1 MEDRIAIGPNHSTI
15 DAAKPLRWNRSVRGN
30 VWNYQGDRT
39 VLKNWES
46 LIDKKIREA
55 MERGEFE
62 NLAGKGEPIDLSE
75 NPYEDP
81 DWRTAHRMLRNAG
94 FAPAWIEERK
104 DIDAELAVARSNLA
118 RVWTVRQNARNTEH
132 ESSANVRWQKGLDTF
147 RERVA
152 ELNRRINA
160 WNLKAPA
167 VGFQRKRID
176 VETEIRSL
184 QV

>member
-1 MEDRIAIGPNHSTI
+1 MVVKG
-15 DAAKPLRWNRSVRGN
+15 
-30 VWNYQGDRT
+30 
-39 VLKNWES
+39 WES

-55 MERGEFE
+55 MERGEFD

-94 FAPAWIEERK
+94 FAPSWIEERK

-118 RVWTVRQNARNTEH
+118 RVWLVRQNARNTEH
-132 ESSANVRWQKGLDTF
+132 ESSAAVRWQKGLDAF
-147 RERVA
+147 KEKVD
-152 ELNRRINA
+152 ELNRRINI

-167 VGFQRKRID
+167 AAFQRQRID
-176 VETEIRSL
+176 IDTEIKSL
-184 QV
+184 QI

>member
-1 MEDRIAIGPNHSTI
+1 M
-15 DAAKPLRWNRSVRGN
+15 
-30 VWNYQGDRT
+30 
-39 VLKNWES
+39 LKGWES

-55 MERGEFE
+55 MERGEFD
-62 NLAGKGEPIDLSE
+62 NLEGQGEPIDLSE

-94 FAPAWIEERK
+94 FAPSWIEERK

-118 RVWTVRQNARNTEH
+118 RVWGIRRNARDTEH
-132 ESSANVRWQKGLDTF
+132 ERSAAVRWQNALETF
-147 RERVA
+147 REKVD

-167 VGFQRKRID
+167 VAFQRKRID